1 MKVPVPV
8 AGSRISTSLVDQ
20 VPAEVFLAKPV
31 GAVDH
36 EAHDLVRRVDNAQP
50 VGGLGVVD
58 LVEVLV
64 DDLEESLLFVM
75 AADLRGRGANG
86 CVVGLQA
93 LRVPSSASPVK
104 KVASRA

>member
-20 VPAEVFLAKPV
+20 VLAEVLLAQPV
-31 GAVDH
+31 GALDH
-36 EAHDLVRRVDNAQP
+36 EAHDLVGRVDHAQP

-64 DDLEESLLFVM
+64 DDLEEGLLLVV
-75 AADLRGRGANG
+75 AADLRRGGADG
-86 CVVGLQA
+86 GVVGLQA
-93 LRVPSSASPVK
+93 LQRAASSA
-104 KVASRA
+104 RR